1 MLLTT
6 AASLSSSLLILFNN
20 PAVSPFP
27 PFSFSFI
34 SFLSHPYTDL
44 QTCRHT
50 HRRTLTVCLIL
61 LGFNCLVSP
70 PSQGLSLYL
79 HLSFS
84 LRLSFY
90 PDSLSAS
97 HSVFLGHSVTRVSS
111 LLFVTLMLSFSLS
124 GVQTLSFLA
133 FAGIFLSL
141 TSAPWHGGHCPLPH
155 CSVRHL

>member
-27 PFSFSFI
+27 LFCLSFI

-50 HRRTLTVCLIL
+50 HRRAHTPVSSFCVLTAWYLLHLRGSLCIYICLSPSGSHFILTPSLPLTLFFSVTRL
-61 LGFNCLVSP
+61 LVSP
-70 PSQGLSLYL
+70 LSSLSLSCSVSL
-79 HLSFS
+79 CLECRLFHFLLS
-84 LRLSFY
+84 
-90 PDSLSAS
+90 
-97 HSVFLGHSVTRVSS
+97 
-111 LLFVTLMLSFSLS
+111 
-124 GVQTLSFLA
+124 LA
-133 FAGIFLSL
+133 FFSL
-141 TSAPWHGGHCPLPH
+141 TSAPWHGGHSPLPH